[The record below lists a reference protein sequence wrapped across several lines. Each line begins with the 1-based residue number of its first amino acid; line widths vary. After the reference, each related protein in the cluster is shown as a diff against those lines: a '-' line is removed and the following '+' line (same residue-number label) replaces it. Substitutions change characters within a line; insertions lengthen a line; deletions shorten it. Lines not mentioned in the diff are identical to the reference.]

1 MDKRGLEDLHPRVW
15 SEVGMDSYLT
25 TVAFILIAIV
35 AIVVALRET
44 PTFRR

>member
-1 MDKRGLEDLHPRVW
+1 
-15 SEVGMDSYLT
+15 MDSYLT
-25 TVAFILIAIV
+25 TLASIMIAIV